1 MSERQNQETEGQN
14 PATEG
19 RNRATEGQNASNLTH
34 NVHRFA
40 ARQGGHVTRKQ
51 LREAGLSA
59 RTVDR
64 WVAKGHLIRVYRGV
78 YAVGH
83 LPTNPID
90 RAHGALLAAGV
101 HSALSHSA
109 ALVLWG
115 VWKRW
120 PRRLE
125 VTIAE
130 DRRPS
135 GLIVHRSRTLI
146 PQDVTELMGVRV
158 TSAARTALDHAAS
171 ATPKRLQ
178 GTVDHLRL
186 RHSLTLE
193 ELADVADRNL
203 RHPGTATLRKL
214 IGISSARPS
223 RSGFERQ
230 WPALAQRFGLPSYET
245 NALVAGFE
253 VDVLVDQTVIV
264 ELDTFQTHLLN
275 FESDRD
281 RDAAILAQTGIPTIR
296 ATWEQ
301 FNETPELLAKR
312 IREVSAGR
320 RGAARSPSAPAV
332 APRP

>member
-1 MSERQNQETEGQN
+1 MSER
-14 PATEG
+14 
-19 RNRATEGQNASNLTH
+19 RNRATEGRNSPGEGQNRLAEGQNRANLPV

-40 ARQGGHVTRKQ
+40 AAQGGHVTRQQ
-51 LREAGLSA
+51 LLKAGMDQ
-59 RTVDR
+59 RTVTR

-90 RAHGALLAAGV
+90 RAHGALLAAGER
-101 HSALSHSA
+101 SALSHSA

-135 GLIVHRSRTLI
+135 GLIVHRSSTLML
-146 PQDVTELMGVRV
+146 PDVTELQSVRV
-158 TSAARTALDHAAS
+158 TSAARTALDHAAN
-171 ATPKRLQ
+171 ATPKRLK

-186 RHSLTLE
+186 RHSLTLSQLSDITE
-193 ELADVADRNL
+193 RNPW
-203 RHPGTATLRKL
+203 HPGTKPLKKL
-214 IGISSARPS
+214 IGVSSARPS

-230 WPALAQRFGLPSYET
+230 WPAFAERFGLPDYET
-245 NALVAGFE
+245 NVKVAGFE

-296 ATWEQ
+296 ATRDQ
-301 FNETPELLAKR
+301 FKDNPELLAER
-312 IREVSAGR
+312 ILEVSAGR
-320 RGAARSPSAPAV
+320 TAAARSP
-332 APRP
+332 